1 VQLSLE
7 KLPVSERMVLI
18 EQLWDSIISDSKS
31 LKDTECIPLT
41 SSQEKLVE
49 LLDKRLSKYAEN
61 KFYHRFNIE
70 NIIGSRGIKH
80 FCHFT
85 PINNLENILNNG
97 LYPRDYIDENIPDAI
112 WTDDGRFEGM
122 KNGVCLSISFPNHQM
137 FYKKR
142 MQRKDI
148 ESWAVILL
156 DARKVILNHDCA
168 FFQTNSAFG
177 DYRNK
182 SLNEFMT
189 YNAFLSLFEEEVETR
204 NGFVTRE
211 DYLKDKF
218 PTNVQAEVV
227 VFDHILPDSIKGCF
241 LQNEKTLKYFGEKFN
256 QFGFSIDSSKNPAFG
271 KREWLFNKK

>member
-1 VQLSLE
+1 MQLSLE

-31 LKDTECIPLT
+31 LKDIECIPLT

-70 NIIGSRGIKH
+70 NIIGSRGIKLL
-80 FCHFT
+80 CHFT
-85 PINNLENILNNG
+85 PINNLESILDSG
-97 LYPRDYIDENIPDAI
+97 LYPRDYIDENLPDTI
-112 WTDDGRFEGM
+112 WTDDERFEDM
-122 KNGVCLSISFPNHQM
+122 KNGICLSLSFPNDQM
-137 FYKKR
+137 FYSKR

-204 NGFVTRE
+204 NGVVTRE

-218 PTNVQAEVV
+218 PTDVQAEVI
-227 VFDHILPDSIKGCF
+227 VFDHIPPDAIIACQ
-241 LQNEKTLKYFGEKFN
+241 LQDDKHLKHFEDNFSQFKFRVISGSD
-256 QFGFSIDSSKNPAFG
+256 QGFG
-271 KREWLFNKK
+271 KRDWLLNNP

>member
-1 VQLSLE
+1 MQLSLE
-7 KLPVSERMVLI
+7 KLPVSERIVLI

-31 LKDTECIPLT
+31 LKDIEHILLT
-41 SSQEKLVE
+41 PSQEKLVE
-49 LLDKRLSKYAEN
+49 LLDKRLSVYAEN
-61 KFYHRFNIE
+61 KFYHKYNIE
-70 NIIGSRGIKH
+70 NIIGSRGINIL
-80 FCHFT
+80 CHFT

-137 FYKKR
+137 FYSKR
-142 MQRKDI
+142 MQRQDI

-156 DARKVILNHDCA
+156 DARKVILNYDCA

-182 SLNEFMT
+182 SLSEFTT

-204 NGFVTRE
+204 NGVVTRE

-218 PTNVQAEVV
+218 PTDVQAEIV

-241 LQNEKTLKYFGEKFN
+241 LQNEKLLKHFEKNFT
-256 QFGFSIDSSKNPAFG
+256 QFGFKTASNKNPAFG
-271 KREWLFNKK
+271 KREWLFNNR

>member
-1 VQLSLE
+1 MQLSLE

-31 LKDTECIPLT
+31 LKDIECIPLT

-70 NIIGSRGIKH
+70 NIIGSRGIKN

-85 PINNLENILNNG
+85 PIGNLENILNNG
-97 LYPRDYIDENIPDAI
+97 LYPRDYIDDNIPDAI
-112 WTDDGRFEGM
+112 WTDNERLESM
-122 KNGVCLSISFPNHQM
+122 RNGVCLSISFPNYKM
-137 FYKKR
+137 FYSKR

-156 DARKVILNHDCA
+156 DPKKVILNHDCA
-168 FFQTNSAFG
+168 FFQTNSAFSG
-177 DYRNK
+177 NK
-182 SLNEFMT
+182 NRPSSKFKT
-189 YNAFLSLFEEEVETR
+189 SNAFLSLFDEEVETR
-204 NGFVTRE
+204 NGVVTRE

-218 PTNVQAEVV
+218 PTDVQAEIV

-241 LQNEKTLKYFGEKFN
+241 LQNGDLLKHFEEKFT
-256 QFGFSIDSSKNPAFG
+256 QFGFKTASNENPAFG
-271 KREWLFNKK
+271 KREWLFNNK